1 MINIRFSKTAIKIML
16 AFCMLTGVSVFQD
29 SRITQASQVQQMD
42 CYQWFDFYY
51 KVSGD
56 LDSSY
61 YAYQGC
67 LRVGAKNYY

>member
-1 MINIRFSKTAIKIML
+1 MVRKRFSNTAVKIAL
-16 AFCMLTGVSVFQD
+16 AVCMLTGLSVFQNTQT
-29 SRITQASQVQQMD
+29 TQAIQVQQMD

-56 LDSSY
+56 LESSY